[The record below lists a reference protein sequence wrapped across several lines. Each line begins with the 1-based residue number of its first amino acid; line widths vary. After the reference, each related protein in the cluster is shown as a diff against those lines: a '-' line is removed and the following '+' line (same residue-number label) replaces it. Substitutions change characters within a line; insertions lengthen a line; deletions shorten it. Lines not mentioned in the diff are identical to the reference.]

1 MKHPLFLFIFFVFSC
16 NAIAQSD
23 NKDFWN
29 KEIENSSDVIKPYV
43 LSTHPFG
50 IYISRLNHNFNVR
63 SPDKYSFSFEVS
75 SGNVVLP
82 YVKSYELTDP
92 NDQKI
97 AENLPWHVLEYA
109 FDLNKVP
116 SHVKEFA
123 ADGVIRSYRFTF
135 TLPITVHHEL
145 NFNLRI
151 NSLDGGKYPYS
162 IFTSDE
168 TIEWFHRNIAGGKD
182 PFSRHY
188 YGLNKAGISYKDEN
202 GKVLT
207 MNNGNFTIPGI
218 DINYNYYPK
227 LEMNEKHHIYLNFG
241 AQLGIN
247 TSKYNPV
254 ADFGVSSSILK
265 KMIIK
270 DKNILSFG
278 ASAGVLR
285 QHIIEYGDRVNISN
299 QDFLYSFEGLV
310 DYKVKLKNNNHLSY
324 GINYNFQTSYFK
336 KKDIDHIVLT
346 GERINTHWQKTISH
360 LYDNLEGWSFICT
373 YSTRRFSYFVY
384 FREDL
389 NLDNAPDFQTGI
401 GLKMSIKK
409 D

>member
-1 MKHPLFLFIFFVFSC
+1 MKYLLFLFTFFGFNTHAV
-16 NAIAQSD
+16 AQSE
-23 NKDFWN
+23 NNDFWN
-29 KEIENSSDVIKPYV
+29 KEIENSSDIIKPNI
-43 LSTHPFG
+43 LSNHPLG
-50 IYISRLNHNFNVR
+50 IYISRLNHSFNVR

-97 AENLPWHVLEYA
+97 AKNLPWHTREFS

-116 SHVKEFA
+116 ANTKEFF

-145 NFNLRI
+145 NFGLRM

-168 TIEWFHRNIAGGKD
+168 TIEWFHSNIAGGED
-182 PFSRHY
+182 PFSRRH

-202 GKVLT
+202 DKVLT

-241 AQLGIN
+241 TQLGIN

-254 ADFGVSSSILK
+254 ADFGVSASILK
-265 KMIIK
+265 KKIIK
-270 DKNILSFG
+270 NKNILSFG

-285 QHIIEYGDRVNISN
+285 QHFLEYGDRVNISSQN
-299 QDFLYSFEGLV
+299 FFYSFEGLI
-310 DYKVKLKNNNHLSY
+310 DYKVKLKNNNRISY
-324 GINYNFQTSYFK
+324 GINYNFQTSYNK
-336 KKDIDHIVLT
+336 KNERDYIVLT

-360 LYDNLEGWSFICT
+360 LYENLEGWNFICT
-373 YSTRRFSYFVY
+373 YSTKRFSYFIY

-409 D
+409 G

>member
-1 MKHPLFLFIFFVFSC
+1 MKYHLFLFVFFAFITT
-16 NAIAQSD
+16 AFAQSE
-23 NKDFWN
+23 NNDFWN
-29 KEIENSSDVIKPYV
+29 TEIENSSDIIKPNI
-43 LSTHPFG
+43 LSNHPFG

-75 SGNVVLP
+75 SGNVALP

-92 NDQKI
+92 NDQQI
-97 AENLPWHVLEYA
+97 AKSLAWHTREFS

-116 SHVKEFA
+116 ANTKEFV
-123 ADGVIRSYRFTF
+123 ADGVIRSYRLTF
-135 TLPITVHHEL
+135 TLPITAQHEL
-145 NFNLRI
+145 NFGLRM

-168 TIEWFHRNIAGGKD
+168 TIEWFHSNIAGGED
-182 PFSRHY
+182 PFSRRH
-188 YGLNKAGISYKDEN
+188 YGLNKAGISYKDDQN
-202 GKVLT
+202 KVLT

-241 AQLGIN
+241 TQLGIN

-254 ADFGVSSSILK
+254 ADLGVSASILK
-265 KMIIK
+265 KKIIK
-270 DKNILSFG
+270 NKNILSFG

-285 QHIIEYGDRVNISN
+285 QHFLEYGDRVNISS
-299 QDFLYSFEGLV
+299 QDFFYSFEGLI
-310 DYKVKLKNNNHLSY
+310 DYKVKLKNNNRISY
-324 GINYNFQTSYFK
+324 GINYNFQTSYNK
-336 KKDIDHIVLT
+336 RNERDYIVLT

-360 LYDNLEGWSFICT
+360 LYENLEGWNFICT
-373 YSTRRFSYFVY
+373 YSTKRFSYFIY

-409 D
+409 G

>member
-1 MKHPLFLFIFFVFSC
+1 MKYLLFLLALFVFNIS
-16 NAIAQSD
+16 ALAQSG
-23 NKDFWN
+23 NNDFWN
-29 KEIENSSDVIKPYV
+29 KEIENSSDIIKPNI
-43 LSTHPFG
+43 LSNHPLG

-63 SPDKYSFSFEVS
+63 SPDKYSFSFEFS
-75 SGNVVLP
+75 SGNVALP

-92 NDQKI
+92 NDQKA
-97 AENLPWHVLEYA
+97 AENMPWHVREYA
-109 FDLNKVP
+109 FDFNKVP
-116 SHVKEFA
+116 HNTKEFT

-145 NFNLRI
+145 NFGLRI

-168 TIEWFHRNIAGGKD
+168 TIEWFHSNIAGGED
-182 PFSRHY
+182 PFSRRY

-202 GKVLT
+202 DRVLT
-207 MNNGNFTIPGI
+207 MHNGNFTIPGI

-247 TSKYNPV
+247 TSPYNPV
-254 ADFGVSSSILK
+254 ADFGISSSILK
-265 KMIIK
+265 KKIIK
-270 DKNILSFG
+270 NKNILSFG

-285 QHIIEYGDRVNISN
+285 QHFLEYGDRVNISSR
-299 QDFLYSFEGLV
+299 DFFYSLEGLI

-324 GINYNFQTSYFK
+324 GINYNFQSSYNRK
-336 KKDIDHIVLT
+336 NEKDHTVLT
-346 GERINTHWQKTISH
+346 GQRIKTHWQKTISH
-360 LYDNLEGWSFICT
+360 LYEDLEGWNFICT
-373 YSTRRFSYFVY
+373 YSTKRFSYFVY

-401 GLKMSIKK
+401 GFKMSIKK
-409 D
+409 K

>member
-1 MKHPLFLFIFFVFSC
+1 MKHSLLLFIFFVFSC
-16 NAIAQSD
+16 HAIAQSD
-23 NKDFWN
+23 NNDFWN
-29 KEIENSSDVIKPYV
+29 KEMENSSDIIKPYI

-63 SPDKYSFSFEVS
+63 SPDKYFFLFEVS
-75 SGNVVLP
+75 SGNIVLP

-92 NDQKI
+92 NDQKT
-97 AENLPWHVLEYA
+97 AENLPWHDREYS

-116 SHVKEFA
+116 SKIKEFA

-145 NFNLRI
+145 NFSLRA

-182 PFSRHY
+182 PFSRQY

-202 GKVLT
+202 DKVLT

-227 LEMNEKHHIYLNFG
+227 LEMNEKHYIYLNFG

-247 TSKYNPV
+247 TSRYNPV
-254 ADFGVSSSILK
+254 ADFGISSSILK

-278 ASAGVLR
+278 ASGGILR
-285 QHIIEYGDRVNISN
+285 QHFIEYGDRVNISN
-299 QDFLYSFEGLV
+299 QDFLYSFEALV
-310 DYKVKLKNNNHLSY
+310 QYKIKLKNKNHLSY

-360 LYDNLEGWSFICT
+360 LYDNLEGWNFICT
-373 YSTRRFSYFVY
+373 YSTRKFSYFVY

-401 GLKMSIKK
+401 GLKMAIKK
-409 D
+409 G